1 VTRGSGR
8 RLAGPAGVAAISA
21 LAVAA
26 LVLGACTP
34 SPSAT
39 VGPVETASLGV
50 PASGNGEGLPSSPVD
65 GVLTHI
71 DSTGLTQVTGF
82 DMRTADGRTLAF
94 RIGTLENGAQFPPGH
109 LAEHLAT
116 SAPVRV
122 WFRPQGTDLVVY
134 RLEDAPAS

>member
-1 VTRGSGR
+1 MTPGSGR
-8 RLAGPAGVAAISA
+8 RRAGPAGVASA
-21 LAVAA
+21 VLAFA
-26 LVLGACTP
+26 VLFIAACTP
-34 SPSAT
+34 SPSASA
-39 VGPVETASLGV
+39 GSLGAASLGAS
-50 PASGNGEGLPSSPVD
+50 ASGSSAGAPSSPID
-65 GVLTHI
+65 GVLIHI

-94 RIGTLENGAQFPPGH
+94 KIGTLENGSQFPPGH

-122 WFRPQGTDLVVY
+122 WFRPQGSDLVVY